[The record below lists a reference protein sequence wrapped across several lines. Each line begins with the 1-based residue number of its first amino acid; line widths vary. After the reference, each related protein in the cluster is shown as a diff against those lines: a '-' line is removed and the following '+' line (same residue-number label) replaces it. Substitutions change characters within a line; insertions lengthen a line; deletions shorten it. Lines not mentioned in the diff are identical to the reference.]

1 MRKIQVL
8 GVALLALF
16 AFGALTAVSASA
28 VNTYLL
34 AEWLL
39 NGVAIG
45 ASETN
50 LVEIDGT
57 LLMEDT
63 KAVLGSPAAI
73 RCTGSFDGWVGPNSL
88 GYISEILSAAEEPI
102 STSPLTGL
110 ALTCTSETG
119 CESNTAPLVYPVGL
133 PWESEVELL
142 EQSGEA
148 TNLRFTDLLSTKAS
162 GGKLGWEIEN
172 CLVLGTSHEDE
183 CTATEAAAELTLAA
197 GPVLLGTFSKA
208 ITELTGQSLVTCTGS
223 GGQTGVLENFE
234 GKGGTFLVA
243 GGGELAASS
252 EGVIS

>member
-8 GVALLALF
+8 GIALLALF
-16 AFGALTAVSASA
+16 AFGALTAMSASA
-28 VNTYLL
+28 ANTYLL

-57 LLMEDT
+57 LLLEDT
-63 KAVLGSPAAI
+63 KAVLGSPAAV

-88 GYISEILSAAEEPI
+88 DFITEVLNVAEESI
-102 STSPLTGL
+102 STTPLTGL
-110 ALTCTSETG
+110 ALTCVAETG
-119 CESNTAPLVYPVGL
+119 CESSTPPLVYPVGM

-148 TNLRFTDLLSTKAS
+148 TALRFMDLITTKNN

-172 CLVLGTSHEDE
+172 CLVLGTAHEDE
-183 CTATEAAAELTLAA
+183 CVATEGVTELTLAA
-197 GPVLLGTFSKA
+197 GPVLLGAFSRT
-208 ITELTGQSLVTCTGS
+208 ITELNGQSLATCTGS
-223 GGQTGVLENFE
+223 GAATGVVENFE

>member
-28 VNTYLL
+28 TNTYLL

-57 LLMEDT
+57 LLLEDT
-63 KAVLGSPAAI
+63 KAVLGSPAAV

-88 GYISEILSAAEEPI
+88 GYISEMLSAAEEAI
-102 STSPLTGL
+102 STTPLTGL
-110 ALTCTSETG
+110 ALTCVAETG
-119 CESNTAPLVYPVGL
+119 CETNTAPIVYPVGL

-142 EQSGEA
+142 EQSGE
-148 TNLRFTDLLSTKAS
+148 TTKRFTDLLSTKAN

-172 CLVLGTSHEDE
+172 CLVLGTAHEDE
-183 CTATEAAAELTLAA
+183 CIFEAAAAELTLAT
-197 GPVLLGTFSKA
+197 GPVLQGMFSKA
-208 ITELTGQSLVTCTGS
+208 IAELNAQSLVTCTG
-223 GGQTGVLENFE
+223 GGEKTGVVENFE
-234 GKGGTFLVA
+234 NKGGTYLVS